1 MGANDIKVYLLDSM
15 IYDNY
20 LLSITNH
27 IDQKKLELEY
37 QIKAISMGYNK
48 LYVQKVMSNIN
59 AERNILKQDI
69 PILNKT
75 NILLFKCML
84 KDNTQFKI
92 DEDNKIC
99 NYLSSLK
106 YNNVDKIC
114 KDISKIKLVNVY
126 NAHHGNI
133 LEQEKLLAVEIF
145 NFGMNG

>member
-1 MGANDIKVYLLDSM
+1 
-15 IYDNY
+15 
-20 LLSITNH
+20 
-27 IDQKKLELEY
+27 
-37 QIKAISMGYNK
+37 
-48 LYVQKVMSNIN
+48 
-59 AERNILKQDI
+59 
-69 PILNKT
+69 
-75 NILLFKCML
+75 ML